1 MKVVPPGAWKKVID
15 IWFQDEARFG
25 QQNSISRVWA
35 PTGSRPGL
43 IRQQQ
48 FEYAYVFGAVCPQQ
62 DRAIG
67 LVLPCAN
74 AKGLAL
80 HLEQI
85 SLATEDGHHA
95 VVLLDRAGF
104 HMAQNLPKFENV
116 SLLWLPA
123 CAPELNSSERLWE
136 WMREHDLANKAF
148 SCYEDIVDCCCE
160 AWNNLCGEAGRLFS
174 LCSRQ
179 WAVIQ

>member
-1 MKVVPPGAWKKVID
+1 MAVVPSQSQKIVID

-48 FEYAYVFGAVCPQQ
+48 FEYVYVFGAVCPQQ

-67 LVLPCAN
+67 LVLPRADS
-74 AKGLAL
+74 KGLTM
-80 HLEQI
+80 HLEEI
-85 SLATEDGHHA
+85 SKATDPGHHA
-95 VVLLDRAGF
+95 VVVMDRAGF
-104 HMAQNLPKFENV
+104 HMAQDIPQFENLSV
-116 SLLWLPA
+116 LKLPP

-136 WMREHDLANKAF
+136 WMREHDLSNKAF
-148 SCYEDIVDCCCE
+148 SGYENIVDCCCE
-160 AWNNLCGEAGRLFS
+160 AWNNLCSEAGRLFS
-174 LCSRQ
+174 LCSRD
-179 WAVIQ
+179 WAVIP

>member
-1 MKVVPPGAWKKVID
+1 MTVVPSEAQRQVID

-25 QQNSISRVWA
+25 QQNTISRVWA

-43 IRQQQ
+43 IRQRQ

-62 DRAIG
+62 DKAIG
-67 LVLPCAN
+67 LVLPHAN

-85 SLATEDGHHA
+85 SIATQDGHHA
-95 VVLLDRAGF
+95 VVVLDRAGF
-104 HMAQNLPKFENV
+104 HMAQDIPTYENV
-116 SLLWLPA
+116 TLLRLPA

-136 WMREHDLANKAF
+136 WMREHELSNKAF
-148 SCYEDIVDCCCE
+148 EGYEDIVDCCCN
-160 AWNNLCGEAGRLFS
+160 AWNKLCSEAGRLFS

-179 WAVIQ
+179 WALMQ